1 MVPPVSCVW
10 FDLMR
15 GHYLD
20 SSQFTMTLFTT
31 VEGEIVKLGIGM
43 VPAGYGR
50 VQGHLI
56 GFLLSGLGQQLQ
68 NKFKKVNRYAYLQ
81 ESQPIRIFN
90 IIYFLQQLLVLTY

>member
-20 SSQFTMTLFTT
+20 SSQFPMTLFTT
-31 VEGEIVKLGIGM
+31 VEGEIVELGIGM

-50 VQGHLI
+50 GQGHLI

-68 NKFKKVNRYAYLQ
+68 NKFKKVNPYAYLT
-81 ESQPIRIFN
+81 SDTFCN
-90 IIYFLQQLLVLTY
+90 SY

>member
-1 MVPPVSCVW
+1 
-10 FDLMR
+10 MR

-43 VPAGYGR
+43 VPAGYGG

-56 GFLLSGLGQQLQ
+56 GFLLGGLGQQLQ
-68 NKFKKVNRYAYLQ
+68 NKFKKVNQYAYFQ
-81 ESQPIRIFN
+81 EIQPISIFN
-90 IIYFLQQLLVLTY
+90 IRYFLQQLLVVTYYPVM

>member
-1 MVPPVSCVW
+1 
-10 FDLMR
+10 MR

-43 VPAGYGR
+43 VPAGYGG

-56 GFLLSGLGQQLQ
+56 GFLLGGLGQQLQ
-68 NKFKKVNRYAYLQ
+68 NKFKKVNQYAYFQ
-81 ESQPIRIFN
+81 ESQPIRILSRKSTHMH
-90 IIYFLQQLLVLTY
+90 IYILSATAISAYILM

>member
-1 MVPPVSCVW
+1 MKLLWYLW

-43 VPAGYGR
+43 VPAGYGG

-56 GFLLSGLGQQLQ
+56 GFLLGGLGQQLQ
-68 NKFKKVNRYAYLQ
+68 NKFKKVNRYAYFQ
-81 ESQPIRIFN
+81 ESQPIRILSRKSTHTH
-90 IIYFLQQLLVLTY
+90 I